1 MKRKLALLACG
12 CVSAAT
18 SALAAGSCIIS
29 APAENLRYSAAS
41 PAMAFVTGGYTTAPG
56 AAQALEARY
65 RALANSAGVALLTDK
80 GRFGAILIIR

>member
-29 APAENLRYSAAS
+29 APAENLSYSAAS
-41 PAMAFVTGGYTTAPG
+41 PAMAFVSGGYTTAPG

-65 RALANSAGVALLTDK
+65 RALANSAGVALLTID
-80 GRFGAILIIR
+80 GPFFLIIR

>member
-18 SALAAGSCIIS
+18 AALAAGSCIIS
-29 APAENLRYSAAS
+29 APAENLSYSAAS
-41 PAMAFVTGGYTTAPG
+41 PAMAFVSGGYTTAPG

-65 RALANSAGVALLTDK
+65 RALANSAGVALLTVN
-80 GRFGAILIIR
+80 GRFFLIIR